1 MAKRPQVIS
10 VTPPATAAYAWLQKP
25 DEGQEYSDGKFK
37 VTLLL
42 DKLDPNVIA
51 YIASMQIKVEDLGMQ
66 EFGKLP
72 NGFKYPWKDG
82 DESDKEEFKGH
93 WLLVAKSKFQPGFV
107 NAAKKPLSVDEAPQS
122 GDVIRL
128 ALAFGAY
135 TAGGAKGVSGQ
146 LRNVMLIDK
155 RNMSGDAFAEID
167 AAESAANDDLDD
179 SIDF

>member
-1 MAKRPQVIS
+1 
-10 VTPPATAAYAWLQKP
+10 
-25 DEGQEYSDGKFK
+25 
-37 VTLLL
+37 
-42 DKLDPNVIA
+42 
-51 YIASMQIKVEDLGMQ
+51 
-66 EFGKLP
+66 
-72 NGFKYPWKDG
+72 
-82 DESDKEEFKGH
+82 
-93 WLLVAKSKFQPGFV
+93 V